1 MVSEPRQHLTLI
13 IFSTILAGFS
23 LASIINFTDPQS
35 ASWLTLSFF
44 YFSLFLVSL
53 GIFTLIGLGLR
64 KKFWPGHSV
73 ANLSNSFRQALHNQ
87 IVIQRISFI
96 FFPAFQRLV
105 ILVAGSNF
113 NFIFSFCGS
122 VFKFKNLVKTK
133 WNPI

>member
-64 KKFWPGHSV
+64 KKFWPGHYV
-73 ANLSNSFRQALHNQ
+73 ANLSNSFRQALLLALL
-87 IVIQRISFI
+87 ITASFFLLSKGLLFWWLEATLI
-96 FFPAFQRLV
+96 LFLVFVEAFL
-105 ILVAGSNF
+105 
-113 NFIFSFCGS
+113 
-122 VFKFKNLVKTK
+122 NLK
-133 WNPI
+133 I